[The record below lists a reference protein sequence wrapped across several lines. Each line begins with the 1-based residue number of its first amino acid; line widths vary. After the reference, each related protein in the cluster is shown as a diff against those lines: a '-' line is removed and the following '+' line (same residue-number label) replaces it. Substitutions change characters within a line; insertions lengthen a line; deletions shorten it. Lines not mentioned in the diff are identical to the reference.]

1 MVAKKL
7 IPIKDPEDESIT
19 EPKKDKKDKINLPYN
34 IKQLYIY
41 GNNFSNNIQN
51 TKAKK
56 VKERSSYPNKFRQQ
70 YNNRLYSQ

>member
-1 MVAKKL
+1 MEKYFKRNEQELLENIQKLEQKKL

-41 GNNFSNNIQN
+41 MEII
-51 TKAKK
+51 
-56 VKERSSYPNKFRQQ
+56 
-70 YNNRLYSQ
+70 SQIIIITNQRKN